1 MSLPSNRVIWVM
13 AALMLVGAGIVA
25 LKSRKSGASQAPV
38 ASVVAPKEGLAL
50 SAEALQKNPI
60 ASEKVV
66 RVKLAGDL
74 RVVGAVALNENHY
87 AVVGPL
93 VAGRVVKLRA
103 GLGDVV
109 RAGQVLAEIESAEV
123 GQAQAA
129 FLSASAKSGAADA
142 NQRRERE
149 LAALHISSARDKE
162 VAEAQAMSETAE
174 VRAAVERMKAY
185 GLSAADVEAV
195 RNGGGT
201 GGRVALRAPIAGTVV
216 ARTITLGQSVERAT
230 DAFKIV
236 NLQKLWVML
245 DLYEKDLGRVHIGQ
259 TVRLRTEA
267 LPGEVFEARVA
278 YVNPIVDEK
287 TRTANVRIE
296 FDNPNG
302 KLRPG
307 QFVTANLIGDA
318 KFASQEVGAVSRK
331 SVATVEGKSLVFV
344 KTAHGFEKRSVELG
358 LSGGDL
364 VEVKKGLTEGEE
376 VATDGAFL
384 LKSELLR

>member
-1 MSLPSNRVIWVM
+1 
-13 AALMLVGAGIVA
+13 
-25 LKSRKSGASQAPV
+25 
-38 ASVVAPKEGLAL
+38 
-50 SAEALQKNPI
+50 
-60 ASEKVV
+60 
-66 RVKLAGDL
+66 
-74 RVVGAVALNENHY
+74 
-87 AVVGPL
+87 
-93 VAGRVVKLRA
+93 
-103 GLGDVV
+103 
-109 RAGQVLAEIESAEV
+109 
-123 GQAQAA
+123 
-129 FLSASAKSGAADA
+129 
-142 NQRRERE
+142 
-149 LAALHISSARDKE
+149 
-162 VAEAQAMSETAE
+162 
-174 VRAAVERMKAY
+174 
-185 GLSAADVEAV
+185 
-195 RNGGGT
+195 
-201 GGRVALRAPIAGTVV
+201 V